1 MLESACFRKLRWSKP
16 IGNLTTPF
24 ELSSGWTD
32 TVING
37 LTIENV
43 SDEII
48 NM

>member
-1 MLESACFRKLRWSKP
+1 MLESVCFRKLRWFKP
-16 IGNLTTPF
+16 LENLTTPF
-24 ELSSGWTD
+24 ELSSGWTN